1 MVKQKQSKDI
11 AGIYIS
17 ERLQEGLRH
26 ISHHTLT
33 TVVAPMGYGKTTAV
47 SWYLNGRQK
56 TEPCVVV
63 RISVYSDNLAI
74 LWKSVQSAFS
84 YAGLPFLD
92 GYERPVDAAGEGLLC
107 DEICH
112 RLAGA
117 VPYYIFIDDFHL
129 LTEARE
135 SMFLVLLA
143 MRLPDNVHLIVAS
156 RDLFLP
162 GGEILRLGNRLWHIG
177 VDLLRLNHTELSVY
191 AGRCGV
197 PLSDAEIESLLYST
211 EGWFAAVY
219 LQLTGA
225 AHTGHAMDDG
235 MDIYGM
241 FSAAMLDP
249 LPEDRRCFLAV
260 MGLADEFGADMAE
273 YITGAPDT
281 AKQLAILTAQ
291 NAFVTWS
298 RTPDG
303 IVYRFHH
310 MMKECAR
317 RLFAAYPTET
327 KMRYSARYG
336 AWYENHG
343 QYLHALAAYRTGE
356 RYADML
362 RVIRFDAGILLAA
375 LKPSE
380 VLDFLEQ
387 CPREILLS
395 DPASLLV
402 LMRRLFT
409 WRQIP
414 KMLRLRDLLLEA
426 AADPSMEAE
435 EAGNLRG
442 ECDLIMSFLAYN
454 DISAMSRLHRSASA
468 QMNRPAVS
476 IRNEGSWTFGSPSVL
491 LMFHRTPGMLDTE
504 LAEMCECMPHY
515 YRITSGH
522 GYGAEMVMAAE
533 AAYLRGDLAD
543 AAIALTGAKNA
554 IDRAGQENMRLC
566 CDFLARRLSLFTDA
580 VAVPDTAAKRAV
592 YHSGRDGMWL
602 HIFDADCA
610 YTCAVAE
617 DPEHIPALFREHR
630 LDTVHFLA
638 PCRPMMEMIENQVYL
653 AAEEPVAVIGR
664 SAELLARCADMHYA
678 AVALHIRLQTAA
690 AYEMLGKRSE
700 ARTLV
705 EEAIRDAL
713 PDGLVMPFCEN
724 YRYIAAILDGERS
737 RCAADTKA
745 FLDKARA
752 IHDHRRQE
760 PMIKEALPDA
770 FAVLTNREREI
781 VRMIGAR
788 LSNREIAEQLYLT
801 EGTVKQYGN
810 AIYTKLGLTGN
821 TKRRTLIAML
831 GEAKNGK

>member
-1 MVKQKQSKDI
+1 MAKRNQGKNIS
-11 AGIYIS
+11 GIYIS
-17 ERLQEGLRH
+17 ERLQEGLRQ

-47 SWYLNGRQK
+47 SWYLNRRQK

-63 RISVYSDNLAI
+63 RVSVYSHNLAI
-74 LWKSVQSAFS
+74 FWKSVRSAFS
-84 YAGLPFLD
+84 YAGLSFLE
-92 GYERPVDAAGEGLLC
+92 GYDCPTDAAGESLLC
-107 DEICH
+107 DELCH
-112 RLAGA
+112 RLAGE

-129 LTEARE
+129 LTEARVA
-135 SMFLVLLA
+135 MFLVLLA

-162 GGEILRLGNRLWHIG
+162 GGEILRLGGRLWHIG
-177 VDLLRLNHTELSVY
+177 VDLLRLNHTELAVY

-197 PLSDAEIESLLYST
+197 PLSDEEIESLLYST
-211 EGWFAAVY
+211 EGWFSAVY
-219 LQLTGA
+219 LQLYGA

-235 MDIYGM
+235 LDIYGM

-249 LPEDRRCFLAV
+249 LPEDRRLFLAV
-260 MGLADEFGADMAE
+260 MGLADEFGADMAA
-273 YITGAPDT
+273 YITESPDT
-281 AKQLAILTAQ
+281 AEQLSILTAQ

-317 RLFAAYPTET
+317 RIYATYPPET
-327 KMRYSARYG
+327 KMRYFARYG
-336 AWYENHG
+336 AWYEAHG
-343 QYLHALAAYRTGE
+343 QYLHALAAYRGGE

-362 RVIRFDAGILLAA
+362 RVIRSDAGILLAA

-380 VLDFLEQ
+380 VLGFLER
-387 CPREILLS
+387 CPREFLLA

-402 LMRRLFT
+402 LMRRMFT

-414 KMLRLRDLLLEA
+414 KMLWLRELLLEA
-426 AADPSMEAE
+426 AAAPSMDAE

-454 DISAMSRLHRSASA
+454 DISAMSKLHRSASA

-476 IRNEGSWTFGSPSVL
+476 IRNEGSWSFGSPSVL
-491 LMFHRTPGMLDTE
+491 WMFHRTPGMLDTE
-504 LAEMCECMPHY
+504 LSEMRECMPHY
-515 YRITSGH
+515 YRLTSGH
-522 GYGAEMVMAAE
+522 GFGAEMVMAAE

-554 IDRAGQENMRLC
+554 IDSAGQENMRLC

-580 VAVPDTAAKRAV
+580 VSVPDAAAMRTV
-592 YHSGRDGMWL
+592 YHSGRDEMWL
-602 HIFDADCA
+602 HIFDAGCA
-610 YTCAVAE
+610 YTRAAAE
-617 DPEHIPALFREHR
+617 VPDQIPALFREHR
-630 LDTVHFLA
+630 LNTVNFLA
-638 PCRPMMEMIENQVYL
+638 PCRPMMETIENQVYL
-653 AAEEPVAVIGR
+653 AAGDAVPVIGR
-664 SAELLARCADMHYA
+664 SAALLDRCADMHYA
-678 AVALHIRLQTAA
+678 AVALHIRIQTAA
-690 AYEMLGKRSE
+690 AYEMLGKRNE
-700 ARTLV
+700 ARILV

-737 RCAADTKA
+737 RCDKDTAA

-752 IHDHRRQE
+752 VYGQRKPNHTAKDT
-760 PMIKEALPDA
+760 LPDA
-770 FAVLTNREREI
+770 FAVLTEREREI
-781 VRMIGAR
+781 VHMIGAR
-788 LSNREIAEQLYLT
+788 LSNREIAERLYLT
-801 EGTVKQYGN
+801 EGTVKQYSN
-810 AIYTKLGLTGN
+810 AIYAKLGLTGSE
-821 TKRRTLIAML
+821 KRRTLIGML
-831 GEAKNGK
+831 DKAKTGK